1 MVMLKAAWTTFQ
13 SRKLSQSSV
22 RRTDAASRW
31 RFCSISWRK
40 FANRSQFGS
49 RTQSPRMALS
59 QQSSKVRSAFLMNLT
74 QNCFLGRTI
83 VYIKQRDLLAD
94 VTFPVEPKVISL
106 ADYDRMSEAA
116 ESPKAGYPVVC
127 VTACDPKNPLFE
139 EVRALCE
146 DERIDNTMT
155 EYRLVSGRIS
165 WFKSLF

>member
-1 MVMLKAAWTTFQ
+1 M
-13 SRKLSQSSV
+13 
-22 RRTDAASRW
+22 
-31 RFCSISWRK
+31 
-40 FANRSQFGS
+40 
-49 RTQSPRMALS
+49 
-59 QQSSKVRSAFLMNLT
+59 
-74 QNCFLGRTI
+74 
-83 VYIKQRDLLAD
+83 AD

-155 EYRLVSGRIS
+155 EYRLVNKSFRIKTS
-165 WFKSLF
+165 FLGGKSRRQPVLQAPRTQ